1 MQVADHVKNLHEH
14 RQSQIHKLATCLC
27 FSLKSSPIGW
37 WYYVYGWPHMSW
49 AADFFFWHYFFIPFL
64 LRVNIRFIIFHI
76 KLEYP
81 WITINASHI
90 EVSRCLALNELGMKK
105 RSGNF
110 EHWIVATF
118 ELIKVTILWWIH
130 YLLEVI
136 HKNKNGQFSSNHK
149 NPKCVLDF

>member
-1 MQVADHVKNLHEH
+1 MSIVKVRYINQPHVCASHLSRALLADDTMYMGDH
-14 RQSQIHKLATCLC
+14 TCPVL
-27 FSLKSSPIGW
+27 LI
-37 WYYVYGWPHMSW
+37 
-49 AADFFFWHYFFIPFL
+49 FFFWLYFFIPVL

-110 EHWIVATF
+110 EHWILATF